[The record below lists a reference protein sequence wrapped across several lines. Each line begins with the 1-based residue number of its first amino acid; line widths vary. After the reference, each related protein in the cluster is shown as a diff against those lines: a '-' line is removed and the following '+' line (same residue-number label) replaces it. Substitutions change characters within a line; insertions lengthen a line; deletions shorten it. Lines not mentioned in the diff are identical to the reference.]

1 MTEAKA
7 TKPIAGPTRSVV
19 AIVADASR
27 SELPTRSRGGV
38 SELPTP
44 RKSNMD
50 PVSRV
55 SSCLSRVS
63 HTGVAGVVTVS
74 RVSGASLFGLMTAY
88 INLFI
93 AIMPRYPGGKLQY
106 CNITDLQ

>member
-1 MTEAKA
+1 M
-7 TKPIAGPTRSVV
+7 
-19 AIVADASR
+19 
-27 SELPTRSRGGV
+27 LTRSRGGV

-106 CNITDLQ
+106 SNLPAEQCGMLVIKPLIYVITWLNSEVPHVRP